1 MSTDYMYDLAFKFK
15 ASKIW
20 KTVYEQEMF
29 AVKLPDGQIG
39 YCQIMGI
46 GGDHIAVA
54 VYIGEKGYRSY
65 TEMLDVATSNP
76 YASSYDLLTQD
87 CIQCSLENKE
97 FLDKSEIAEVRAY
110 AKKRGIALRGANAY
124 PHYTRFRPYC
134 VPWFVTDDNDI
145 AAITLVME
153 AVGFIIDKLQV
164 GRKWDL
170 GLVEG
175 GPTIPLFVKDGE
187 TFTVSETVI
196 PDMHE
201 EKPPEPQHIND
212 LLIGKLKRLGQSGT
226 LQCEVTRAPA
236 PVQNNP
242 DEVPHLTPIFLTL
255 DVDEGNMLKPV
266 FLNQI
271 EIDPDKM
278 LDGFINVLLE
288 TKCYPKEIEVQ
299 TAQTAAILRE
309 FCTRA
314 KIDLIEC
321 DEMEEMNDA
330 IESLKESVEQ
340 DGPDYDAA
348 LEEMLNEMAEMTD
361 EQFAVL
367 PELLKDHLLEMKKRG
382 LLPEKLAKRL

>member
-54 VYIGEKGYRSY
+54 LYIGEKGYRSY
-65 TEMLDVATSNP
+65 REILEMATTNP
-76 YASSYDLLTQD
+76 YASGFDLLTQD

-97 FLDKSEIAEVRAY
+97 FLEKSEIAEVRAY
-110 AKKRGIALRGANAY
+110 AKKRDIALRGPNAY

-134 VPWFVTDDNDI
+134 VPWFVNEDNDI
-145 AAITLVME
+145 AAIILVME
-153 AVGFIIDKLQV
+153 AVAFIIDRLQV
-164 GRKWDL
+164 VSKWDL

-187 TFTVSETVI
+187 TFTLSETTI
-196 PDMHE
+196 PDVHE
-201 EKPPEPQHIND
+201 KDPPKPQHIND
-212 LLIGKLKRLGQSGT
+212 LLIGKLKRLNQAGT

-242 DEVPHLTPIFLTL
+242 DEVPHLTPILLTL

-266 FLNQI
+266 LLNQI

-288 TKCYPKEIEVQ
+288 TKCYPKEIDVQ
-299 TAQTAAILRE
+299 TGQTAAILRE

-314 KIDLIEC
+314 KIDLVEC
-321 DEMEEMNDA
+321 DELEEMNDA
-330 IESLKESVEQ
+330 IDSLKESVGQ

-367 PELLKDHLLEMKKRG
+367 PDILKDHLLEMKKRG